1 MTSRE
6 PAAAPKRRVGT
17 DRRLRER
24 GTAALE
30 FALVAPL
37 LLLLIGGVSTY
48 GWAMWSAGALSNAV
62 SQGAYYAF
70 LKGNA
75 VSISAL
81 ESYVQ
86 NASGLP
92 GVTANAATPV
102 WECVTGTN
110 PTTLAQATSSTT
122 ACSDGTMPGLYTSIT
137 ATYQAVS
144 FMPVFA
150 APTITQSAE
159 VRLQ

>member
-1 MTSRE
+1 MT
-6 PAAAPKRRVGT
+6 APTPYRRT
-17 DRRLRER
+17 SRRLREG

-37 LLLLIGGVSTY
+37 LLLLIGGVATY
-48 GWAMWSAGALSNAV
+48 GWAMWTAGVLSNAV

-70 LKGNA
+70 LKGNT
-75 VSISAL
+75 VSVSTL

-137 ATYQAVS
+137 ATYTAVS

-150 APTITQSAE
+150 APKITQSAE